1 MWKFFVVLMLFT
13 SVLAGCAAPA
23 ATPNDD
29 ASVAVPTSSA
39 DSTVDNTAIKVGG
52 LFDRTGATSD
62 VGIAYANGVQAY
74 VDWLNSNGGIDGRP
88 IDLIDADYAYKVENA
103 ERLYSQ
109 YVNTEKVVAIIGWGT
124 GDTAALSPR
133 LGRDHIPFMSGS
145 LAETLTNVAKA
156 PYNFVVGVTYSDQ
169 MRIVLQYLLQQRNNA
184 QDLKVA
190 FLYHDS
196 PFGKA
201 PEAALDAIAAANNL
215 KVLKVAM
222 PRGATDLTVQ
232 MREVQ
237 SFGPDYVVIQNTPG
251 PASLALQNAK
261 TLGLNTQF
269 ILLNFAANE
278 MLIAEAADAAN
289 GVIGALPF
297 APPHEEVPAV
307 KTINDHLQRKH
318 QGALTDP
325 DKGLVFSQ
333 GWTIMSVMA
342 EGIRR
347 AAAKGQISGE
357 TIRTELEGLQEFS
370 TGGITA
376 PITFGP
382 QDHQGARALRLYQV
396 RDAKWIAITDFI
408 EAKQ

>member
-1 MWKFFVVLMLFT
+1 MWKFFVVLVLLT
-13 SVLAGCAAPA
+13 SFLAGCAAPP
-23 ATPNDD
+23 ATPSDNPIPT
-29 ASVAVPTSSA
+29 VPMGST
-39 DSTVDNTAIKVGG
+39 DSTVDHAAIRVGG
-52 LFDRTGATSD
+52 IFDRTGATSD

-88 IDLIDADYAYKVENA
+88 IDLIDADYAYRVENA

-109 YVNTEKVVAIIGWGT
+109 FVNTEKVVAIIGWGT
-124 GDTAALSPR
+124 GDTEALRPR
-133 LGRDHIPFMSGS
+133 LAHDQIPFMSGS
-145 LAETLTNVAKA
+145 LAETLTDVAQA
-156 PYNFVVGVTYSDQ
+156 PYNFVIGVTYSDQ

-184 QDLKVA
+184 QGLKVA

-196 PFGKA
+196 PFGQA
-201 PEAALDAIAAANNL
+201 PEDALDAIAAANKL
-215 KVLKVAM
+215 EVIKVAM
-222 PRGATDLTVQ
+222 PPGATDLTVQ

-237 SFGPDYVVIQNTPG
+237 TFGPDYVVIQNTPG
-251 PASLALQNAK
+251 PASLALKNAK

-269 ILLNFAANE
+269 IMLNFAANE
-278 MLIAEAADAAN
+278 MLIAQAADTAN

-297 APPHEEVPAV
+297 APPHEDVPAV
-307 KTINDHLQRKH
+307 KIINDHLERKH
-318 QGALTDP
+318 QGMLTDP

-347 AAAKGQISGE
+347 AAAKGQISGAA
-357 TIRTELEGLQEFS
+357 IRAELEGLQEFN

-382 QDHQGARALRLYQV
+382 QDHEGATALRLYQV
-396 RDAKWIAITDFI
+396 QDAKWTAITDFI